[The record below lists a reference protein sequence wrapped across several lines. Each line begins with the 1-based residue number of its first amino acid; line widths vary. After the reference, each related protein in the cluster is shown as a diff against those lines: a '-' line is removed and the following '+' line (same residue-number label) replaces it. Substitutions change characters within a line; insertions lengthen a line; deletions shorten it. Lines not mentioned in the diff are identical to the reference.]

1 MIEGLR
7 QIPWW
12 RNILTQRVTQIEGCF
27 RWSRPPHSEISA
39 SHFLD
44 NLPTT
49 SLTFNLLYIS
59 LQKKLVLCSHISF
72 GQYVNIY
79 KASVF
84 KKVPQGQDRRHVHIQ
99 NPQLDVLR
107 EGSRNDHFSFRA
119 FPRDLFIC
127 SHIFCRRVHNEIGT
141 TSNNSYSVF
150 QYYLCFNP
158 NIRLPNWLIVVVS

>member
-49 SLTFNLLYIS
+49 SLTFNLLYIL

-79 KASVF
+79 KAIVF

-107 EGSRNDHFSFRA
+107 EGSRNDQFSFRA

-127 SHIFCRRVHNEIGT
+127 GT
-141 TSNNSYSVF
+141 LQLEKNDTFWYFPLCDSVLVWEGLLYPGPPF
-150 QYYLCFNP
+150 P
-158 NIRLPNWLIVVVS
+158 

>member
-79 KASVF
+79 KAIVF

-127 SHIFCRRVHNEIGT
+127 GTLQLAKKWCILIFPVMWFSFSLGGT
-141 TSNNSYSVF
+141 
-150 QYYLCFNP
+150 
-158 NIRLPNWLIVVVS
+158 VVSRATPSLKRSLTK